1 MPRNHSGDESGTG
14 LWMRTSPEHLSEG
27 YGLKDVESGRRM
39 MNNAGDG
46 LLSASTAAGAA
57 GGSESLRGK
66 QGARLSLLGKPLIYS
81 AHSGRRNVRY
91 RRLQNY
97 LYNVLERPRTWAFIY
112 HAFVFILV
120 FSCLVLSVFST
131 IPDHQVFASN
141 CLLILDTRLNLHIQ
155 DEISPRIFIMEFVMI
170 VVFGMEYI
178 IRIWSAGCCCRY
190 RGWQGRLRFA
200 RKPFC
205 VIDIIVLIA
214 SLAVV
219 LAGSQSNIFAT
230 SVLRSLRFLQ
240 ILRMVRMD
248 RRGGTWKLLGSV
260 VYAHSKELVTAWY
273 IGFLV
278 LIFSSFLVYLVETK
292 SNDEFATY
300 ADALWWGTITLTTI
314 GYGDKTPKTWTGRM
328 LSAGFA
334 LLGISFFA
342 LPAGILGSGFALK
355 VQEQHRQKHFEKRRN
370 PAAYLI
376 QAAWRYYSTDSTK
389 PYLDATWQH
398 YESLLPSHRKE
409 QGESTTSKILSN
421 KQKLLRR
428 RTTWKPSQKL
438 SFKDRVRMASPRGQ
452 SIKNRQ
458 TSSVNDRRSPVADAG
473 TEGTSPAKVQKS
485 WSFNDRTR
493 FRPSLRLKS
502 QSRSTTD
509 AADSNMA
516 GDDGFDEKG
525 CHCEIM
531 VEDLVPSVKAV
542 IRAVR
547 IMKFHVA
554 KKKFKET
561 LRPYDV
567 KDVIEQYSAGHLDML
582 CRIKSLQT
590 RLDMIV
596 GPQPL
601 SSRAKTFSSPSLPV
615 YYSQGR
621 KNSTQGVDQILGKGQ
636 IPLDKKIREKLLSD
650 GDILEDMSML
660 GRVCKVERQV
670 QSIES
675 KLDSLLDIYRQVLRK
690 GSSSALTLSS
700 LPLFELEQTSD
711 YHSSVFSKDLSSST
725 QVSNGGAL
733 PPSSNSHP
741 SQGGLHLIL
750 APPNELNLNASSST
764 GLTSSSMSPSP
775 LPHHH
780 YRPHYHPHHHHTQA
794 QATTPESCTD
804 EAVGSSPPVLT
815 PNSISS
821 GRGGGGVGDGGFPL
835 LARLPPPPPP
845 SRSGG
850 TSNLPRAT
858 STDVSPDMEDFCGGL
873 GMQLKG
879 SSVGEDFVGLGL
891 GRHGQKLHGSA
902 NGRLNTKDEGSW
914 RRHMSLELQPLVP
927 PAPGCCS
934 VPSQMDRG
942 LGKSMSVQDLMQAS
956 PGTVQDAQHGHS
968 LSSPSPSTS
977 SDSPIGFLSCS
988 QDPGGGRGG
997 GGGGGIGRIGGG
1009 GWGEED
1015 LFISDRDL
1023 EAQGFDFLSLGDAE
1037 GHTYSSELL
1046 RTESSVG
1053 AGARSSNRSL
1063 ASAHTVSPSAGNT
1076 ELLNMPHVRLK

>member
-14 LWMRTSPEHLSEG
+14 LWMRTSPEHLSKG

-376 QAAWRYYSTDSTK
+376 QCVWRSYAADENSVSI
-389 PYLDATWQH
+389 ATWKPH
-398 YESLLPSHRKE
+398 LKALHTCSPIKKE
-409 QGESTTSKILSN
+409 QGESTT
-421 KQKLLRR
+421 
-428 RTTWKPSQKL
+428 SQKL

-509 AADSNMA
+509 ADSNMA

-590 RLDMIV
+590 R
-596 GPQPL
+596 
-601 SSRAKTFSSPSLPV
+601 
-615 YYSQGR
+615 
-621 KNSTQGVDQILGKGQ
+621 VDQILGKGQ

-780 YRPHYHPHHHHTQA
+780 YRPHYHPHHHRHTQA
-794 QATTPESCTD
+794 QATTPESGTD

-821 GRGGGGVGDGGFPL
+821 GGGGGGVGDGGFPL

-858 STDVSPDMEDFCGGL
+858 SAEVSPDMEDFCGGL

-879 SSVGEDFVGLGL
+879 SSVGEDFGFGLGL
-891 GRHGQKLHGSA
+891 GRLGQKLQGSA
-902 NGRLNTKDEGSW
+902 NGRLNTKDEGTW

-997 GGGGGIGRIGGG
+997 GGIGRSGGG

-1053 AGARSSNRSL
+1053 AGSRSSNCSL
-1063 ASAHTVSPSAGNT
+1063 ASAHTASPPAGNT

>member
-1 MPRNHSGDESGTG
+1 MPRNHSSGDDSGGPPG
-14 LWMRTSPEHLSEG
+14 LWMRTSLR
-27 YGLKDVESGRRM
+27 DVESGRRM
-39 MNNAGDG
+39 GMTSGAADG
-46 LLSASTAAGAA
+46 LLLSAPGSGSAA
-57 GGSESLRGK
+57 GGVDGPAGA
-66 QGARLSLLGKPLIYS
+66 QGARLSLLGKPLVYS
-81 AHSGRRNVRY
+81 AHGGRRNVRY

-97 LYNVLERPRTWAFIY
+97 LYNVLERPRAWAFIY

-120 FSCLVLSVFST
+120 FSCLILSVFST
-131 IPDHQVFASN
+131 IPAHQDFSSH
-141 CLLILDTRLNLHIQ
+141 CLLIL
-155 DEISPRIFIMEFVMI
+155 EFVMI
-170 VVFGMEYI
+170 VVFGLEYI

-214 SLAVV
+214 SVAVV
-219 LAGSQSNIFAT
+219 SAGSQGNIFAT

-278 LIFSSFLVYLVETK
+278 LIFSSFLVYLVENK
-292 SNDEFATY
+292 FNSDFATY

-376 QAAWRYYSTDSTK
+376 QCVWRSYAADENSVSI
-389 PYLDATWQH
+389 ATWKPH
-398 YESLLPSHRKE
+398 LKALHTCSPTKKE
-409 QGESTTSKILSN
+409 QGDSTT
-421 KQKLLRR
+421 
-428 RTTWKPSQKL
+428 SQKL
-438 SFKDRVRMASPRGQ
+438 SFKERVKMASPRGQ
-452 SIKNRQ
+452 SIKNRHV
-458 TSSVNDRRSPVADAG
+458 SSMNDRRSPVADVG

-509 AADSNMA
+509 ADSSA
-516 GDDGFDEKG
+516 TGEDGFDEKG
-525 CHCEIM
+525 CHCEIS
-531 VEDLVPSVKAV
+531 VEDLLPPVKTV

-601 SSRAKTFSSPSLPV
+601 SSRAKTFSTPPLTV
-615 YYSQGR
+615 YHSQGR

-675 KLDSLLDIYRQVLRK
+675 KLDSLLDIYRQVLHK
-690 GSSSALTLSS
+690 GSSSGLTLSS

-711 YHSSVFSKDLSSST
+711 YNSSVFSKDLSGST
-725 QVSNGGAL
+725 QVSSSGA
-733 PPSSNSHP
+733 PPSGGFVNRSTANSHL

-750 APPNELNLNASSST
+750 APPNELNLNLNASSATPPSGLASSSF
-764 GLTSSSMSPSP
+764 SPSP

-780 YRPHYHPHHHHTQA
+780 HHHHHYHHHHSRVQPTS
-794 QATTPESCTD
+794 PESGTD
-804 EAVGSSPPVLT
+804 DVVGSSPPILT
-815 PNSISS
+815 PNSTNSS
-821 GRGGGGVGDGGFPL
+821 GCRGGGDGGFPL
-835 LARLPPPPPP
+835 LARIPPPP
-845 SRSGG
+845 STQSGG
-850 TSNLPRAT
+850 TGSLGQTT
-858 STDVSPDMEDFCGGL
+858 SSEVSPEMEDFCRGL
-873 GMQLKG
+873 GQQMEDTR
-879 SSVGEDFVGLGL
+879 VGEDHGLELGL
-891 GRHGQKLHGSA
+891 HLQRPTNS
-902 NGRLNTKDEGSW
+902 NDRLNAKDAASW
-914 RRHMSLELQPLVP
+914 RRHMSLELEPLVP
-927 PAPGCCS
+927 QVPGCCTG
-934 VPSQMDRG
+934 PIKMAQGR
-942 LGKSMSVQDLMQAS
+942 GKSMSVQDL
-956 PGTVQDAQHGHS
+956 VQVAPVHETRHS

-977 SDSPIGFLSCS
+977 SDSPISFHTHS
-988 QDPGGGRGG
+988 QDPGGGGG
-997 GGGGGIGRIGGG
+997 GTGRSGGG

-1015 LFISDRDL
+1015 LFISDRDI
-1023 EAQGFDFLSLGDAE
+1023 ETRGFDFLGQGAAE
-1037 GHTYSSELL
+1037 AQTFSQDLL
-1046 RTESSVG
+1046 RTGSRPGTGSQDSNQSLTSSHMSPPSG
-1053 AGARSSNRSL
+1053 
-1063 ASAHTVSPSAGNT
+1063 SA
-1076 ELLNMPHVRLK
+1076 ELLNRPHVRLK

>member
-1 MPRNHSGDESGTG
+1 MPRNHNGDEGGTG
-14 LWMRTSPEHLSEG
+14 LWMRTSQGHRSEG
-27 YGLKDVESGRRM
+27 SYGLKDVESGQRM
-39 MNNAGDG
+39 LNNAGDG
-46 LLSASTAAGAA
+46 LLSASAAAGAV
-57 GGSESLRGK
+57 GSESLRVK

-81 AHSGRRNVRY
+81 AQSGRRNVRY

-97 LYNVLERPRTWAFIY
+97 LYNVLERPRAWAFVY

-131 IPDHQVFASN
+131 IPPHQDFSSY
-141 CLLILDTRLNLHIQ
+141 CLLIL
-155 DEISPRIFIMEFVMI
+155 EFVMI
-170 VVFGMEYI
+170 VVFGLEYI

-190 RGWQGRLRFA
+190 RGWPGRLRFA

-214 SLAVV
+214 SVAVV
-219 LAGSQSNIFAT
+219 SAGSQGNIFAT

-278 LIFSSFLVYLVETK
+278 LIFSSFLVYLVENK
-292 SNDEFATY
+292 FNKEFATY

-376 QAAWRYYSTDSTK
+376 QCVWRSYAADENSVSI
-389 PYLDATWQH
+389 ATWKPH
-398 YESLLPSHRKE
+398 LKALHTCSPTKKE
-409 QGESTTSKILSN
+409 QGESTTS
-421 KQKLLRR
+421 
-428 RTTWKPSQKL
+428 QKL
-438 SFKDRVRMASPRGQ
+438 SFKERVRMASPRGQ
-452 SIKNRQ
+452 TIKNRQ
-458 TSSVNDRRSPVADAG
+458 TSSGNDRRSPVTDIN

-509 AADSNMA
+509 ATDSNVA
-516 GDDGFDEKG
+516 GEDGFDEKG
-525 CHCEIM
+525 CNCEIS
-531 VEDLVPSVKAV
+531 VDDLLPAVKSV

-547 IMKFHVA
+547 IMKFYVA

-590 RLDMIV
+590 R
-596 GPQPL
+596 
-601 SSRAKTFSSPSLPV
+601 
-615 YYSQGR
+615 
-621 KNSTQGVDQILGKGQ
+621 VDQILGKGQ

-675 KLDSLLDIYRQVLRK
+675 KLDSLLDIYRQLLHK

-711 YHSSVFSKDLSSST
+711 YPSSVFSKDLSCSSQVSGSGAPHPGGCVSHSST
-725 QVSNGGAL
+725 
-733 PPSSNSHP
+733 NSRL
-741 SQGGLHLIL
+741 SQGGLRLIL
-750 APPNELNLNASSST
+750 APSSDSSST
-764 GLTSSSMSPSP
+764 PPSHVGSCSFSPSP
-775 LPHHH
+775 LSHHNH
-780 YRPHYHPHHHHTQA
+780 LYTQTQA
-794 QATTPESCTD
+794 ASPESVTD
-804 EAVGSSPPVLT
+804 EAVSSPLPILT
-815 PNSISS
+815 PNSLSS
-821 GRGGGGVGDGGFPL
+821 GGCGGVKDGAFPL
-835 LARLPPPPPP
+835 LTRFPPPHSPNQAGSTDSPQTVSLEASP
-845 SRSGG
+845 NVEDMSGG
-850 TSNLPRAT
+850 AGMEDSNL
-858 STDVSPDMEDFCGGL
+858 SFGMEVSRL
-873 GMQLKG
+873 RQ
-879 SSVGEDFVGLGL
+879 
-891 GRHGQKLHGSA
+891 QLHGSSSK
-902 NGRLNTKDEGSW
+902 GRTNSQDEASCK
-914 RRHMSLELQPLVP
+914 RHMSLELQPLVSP
-927 PAPGCCS
+927 PVNCCS
-934 VPSQMDRG
+934 DKNLKEKG
-942 LGKSMSVQDLMQAS
+942 LGRSVDVRRDLMHA
-956 PGTVQDAQHGHS
+956 PLEAVQDARHS
-968 LSSPSPSTS
+968 LSSPSPSPS
-977 SDSPIGFLSCS
+977 SDSHSCS
-988 QDPGGGRGG
+988 QDPGGGEGG
-997 GGGGGIGRIGGG
+997 GGVGMGIGYRQDWREWMG
-1009 GWGEED
+1009 
-1015 LFISDRDL
+1015 
-1023 EAQGFDFLSLGDAE
+1023 
-1037 GHTYSSELL
+1037 
-1046 RTESSVG
+1046 
-1053 AGARSSNRSL
+1053 
-1063 ASAHTVSPSAGNT
+1063 
-1076 ELLNMPHVRLK
+1076 

>member
-14 LWMRTSPEHLSEG
+14 LWMRTSPGHRSEG

-131 IPDHQVFASN
+131 IPDHQVFSSY
-141 CLLILDTRLNLHIQ
+141 CLLIL
-155 DEISPRIFIMEFVMI
+155 EFVMI

-214 SLAVV
+214 SVAVV
-219 LAGSQSNIFAT
+219 SAGSQSNIFAT

-292 SNDEFATY
+292 TNDEFATY

-376 QAAWRYYSTDSTK
+376 QCVWRSYAADENSVSI
-389 PYLDATWQH
+389 ATWKPH
-398 YESLLPSHRKE
+398 LKALHTCSPTKKE
-409 QGESTTSKILSN
+409 QGESTT
-421 KQKLLRR
+421 
-428 RTTWKPSQKL
+428 SQKL

-473 TEGTSPAKVQKS
+473 PEGTSPAKVQKS

-509 AADSNMA
+509 ADSNMA
-516 GDDGFDEKG
+516 GEDGFDEKG

-590 RLDMIV
+590 R
-596 GPQPL
+596 
-601 SSRAKTFSSPSLPV
+601 
-615 YYSQGR
+615 
-621 KNSTQGVDQILGKGQ
+621 VDQILGKGQ

-675 KLDSLLDIYRQVLRK
+675 KLDSLLDIYRQVLHK

-725 QVSNGGAL
+725 QVSRSGAL
-733 PPSSNSHP
+733 PPGSNSHP

-750 APPNELNLNASSST
+750 APPNELNLNLNASSST
-764 GLTSSSMSPSP
+764 GLTSSSFSPSP
-775 LPHHH
+775 LPHHHH
-780 YRPHYHPHHHHTQA
+780 YRPHYHPHHTQA
-794 QATTPESCTD
+794 QATTPESGTD

-821 GRGGGGVGDGGFPL
+821 GGCGGVGDGGFPL
-835 LARLPPPPPP
+835 LARLLPPPP
-845 SRSGG
+845 SSRSGG
-850 TSNLPRAT
+850 PSNLPQAT
-858 STDVSPDMEDFCGGL
+858 SAEVSPDMEDFCGGL
-873 GMQLKG
+873 GMQLEG
-879 SSVGEDFVGLGL
+879 TSVGEDFGHGLEL
-891 GRHGQKLHGSA
+891 GRLGQKLQGSA

-914 RRHMSLELQPLVP
+914 RRQMSLELQPLVP

-934 VPSQMDRG
+934 GSSQTDRG
-942 LGKSMSVQDLMQAS
+942 LGKSMSVQNLMQAA
-956 PGTVQDAQHGHS
+956 PGTVQDAQHSHG

-977 SDSPIGFLSCS
+977 SDSPIGFHSCS

-997 GGGGGIGRIGGG
+997 GGGGGGKGRSGGG

-1023 EAQGFDFLSLGDAE
+1023 EAQGFDFLSLGAAE

-1063 ASAHTVSPSAGNT
+1063 ASAHTASPSAGNT

>member
-1 MPRNHSGDESGTG
+1 MPRNHSGDEGGTG
-14 LWMRTSPEHLSEG
+14 LWMRTSPGHRTEG
-27 YGLKDVESGRRM
+27 YGLKDVESGGKM

-46 LLSASTAAGAA
+46 LLSAPSAAGAA
-57 GGSESLRGK
+57 GSDSVRGK
-66 QGARLSLLGKPLIYS
+66 QGARLSLLGKPLLYS
-81 AHSGRRNVRY
+81 TQSGRRNVRY

-97 LYNVLERPRTWAFIY
+97 LYNVLERPRAWAFIY

-131 IPDHQVFASN
+131 IPAHQEFSSY
-141 CLLILDTRLNLHIQ
+141 CLLIL
-155 DEISPRIFIMEFVMI
+155 EFVMI
-170 VVFGMEYI
+170 VVFGLEYI
-178 IRIWSAGCCCRY
+178 VRIWSAGCCCRY

-214 SLAVV
+214 SVAVV
-219 LAGSQSNIFAT
+219 SAGSQGNIFAT

-278 LIFSSFLVYLVETK
+278 LIFSSFLVYLVENK
-292 SNDEFATY
+292 FNNEFATY

-376 QAAWRYYSTDSTK
+376 QCVWRSYAADENSVSI
-389 PYLDATWQH
+389 ATWKPH
-398 YESLLPSHRKE
+398 LKALHTCSPTKKE
-409 QGESTTSKILSN
+409 QGESTTS
-421 KQKLLRR
+421 
-428 RTTWKPSQKL
+428 QKL
-438 SFKDRVRMASPRGQ
+438 SFKERVRMASPRGQ

-458 TSSVNDRRSPVADAG
+458 TSSMNDRRSPVADAG

-509 AADSNMA
+509 ADSNITA
-516 GDDGFDEKG
+516 EDAFDEKG
-525 CHCEIM
+525 CHCDIS
-531 VEDLVPSVKAV
+531 VEDLQPSVKSV

-590 RLDMIV
+590 R
-596 GPQPL
+596 
-601 SSRAKTFSSPSLPV
+601 
-615 YYSQGR
+615 
-621 KNSTQGVDQILGKGQ
+621 VDQILGKGQ
-636 IPLDKKIREKLLSD
+636 IPLDKKIRDKLLSD

-711 YHSSVFSKDLSSST
+711 YHSSVFSKDMSCST
-725 QVSNGGAL
+725 QVSSSGAPPTGGFVTR
-733 PPSSNSHP
+733 SSTSSHL

-750 APPNELNLNASSST
+750 APPNELNLNLNASSST
-764 GLTSSSMSPSP
+764 PPSCLASSSFSPSP

-780 YRPHYHPHHHHTQA
+780 HHQRHPQA
-794 QATTPESCTD
+794 QATTPESGTD
-804 EAVGSSPPVLT
+804 EAMGSSPPILT
-815 PNSISS
+815 PNSVSSS
-821 GRGGGGVGDGGFPL
+821 GDRGVGDGGFPL

-845 SRSGG
+845 SRSHGPG
-850 TSNLPRAT
+850 TLVRTASIE
-858 STDVSPDMEDFCGGL
+858 VSPDMEDFCGGL
-873 GMQLKG
+873 GMQMED
-879 SSVGEDFVGLGL
+879 SSVREDLGLGL
-891 GRHGQKLHGSA
+891 GLSRLGQQFQGNS
-902 NGRLNTKDEGSW
+902 NSRLNTKEEGSW
-914 RRHMSLELQPLVP
+914 RRQMSLELEPLVP

-934 VPSQMDRG
+934 GSIQMDRG
-942 LGKSMSVQDLMQAS
+942 LGKSMSVQDLKQAAPAHHS
-956 PGTVQDAQHGHS
+956 HS

-977 SDSPIGFLSCS
+977 SDSPTGFHSCG
-988 QDPGGGRGG
+988 QDPGGGGG
-997 GGGGGIGRIGGG
+997 GTGRSGGG

-1015 LFISDRDL
+1015 LFISDRDI
-1023 EAQGFDFLSLGDAE
+1023 ESQGLDFLSQGSAE
-1037 GHTYSSELL
+1037 VPTYSSELL
-1046 RTESSVG
+1046 RTGVR
-1053 AGARSSNRSL
+1053 AGSRGSNRSL
-1063 ASAHTVSPSAGNT
+1063 ASGHLSSPSTGSN